1 MKKFTVLFFLLVM
14 ISCFKPGQSY
24 KGGIRGIEPIDI
36 DGIVS
41 FEFLNQ
47 WGDYFYKKT
56 TFTEYN
62 KSVFYDWGYL
72 SSIGEHCGLDTL
84 SAIAKNRF
92 KNPKNDLGN
101 YSQVQN
107 QNKETDTANYYCGG
121 DLYYTNA
128 NEDIAIAFRL
138 KGKGLKFNRICKTY
152 LQQERYRGT
161 DCPEIDKEDEF
172 SLPFISLVEIDTIF
186 SLSQEDREEF
196 NLTICPTKWRVPKN
210 VGQCYERRE
219 EVCNI
224 VLLKHKLCSLQNT
237 PLFKLFLL
245 VNWYWHRKTMEVL
258 QR

>member
-1 MKKFTVLFFLLVM
+1 MKKFTVLFLLLVM

-47 WGDYFYKKT
+47 WGDYFFIK
-56 TFTEYN
+56 FTYFCFKNDKMYFFDQMHYAVAQSCE
-62 KSVFYDWGYL
+62 
-72 SSIGEHCGLDTL
+72 IDTL
-84 SAIAKNRF
+84 ARIYDLYMS
-92 KNPKNDLGN
+92 NPKNDLSR
-101 YSQVQN
+101 YSQFVN
-107 QNKETDTANYYCGG
+107 QNKEIETDTANYYYGG

-196 NLTICPTKWRVPKN
+196 NLTICPTKYFQI
-210 VGQCYERRE
+210 GICD
-219 EVCNI
+219 
-224 VLLKHKLCSLQNT
+224 
-237 PLFKLFLL
+237 
-245 VNWYWHRKTMEVL
+245 
-258 QR
+258 